1 MPGIFIQVLQMKTI
15 KDKGQSIIITNTQDA
30 IDLIKHISVKDTN
43 DAVLMTQ
50 IQYLAEKINADLI
63 DIWTRLDIM
72 VH

>member
-1 MPGIFIQVLQMKTI
+1 MKTI

-30 IDLIKHISVKDTN
+30 IDSIKAINGKSYDN
-43 DAVLMTQ
+43 IVLLAT
-50 IQYLAEKINADLI
+50 IRLVAEKINADLI